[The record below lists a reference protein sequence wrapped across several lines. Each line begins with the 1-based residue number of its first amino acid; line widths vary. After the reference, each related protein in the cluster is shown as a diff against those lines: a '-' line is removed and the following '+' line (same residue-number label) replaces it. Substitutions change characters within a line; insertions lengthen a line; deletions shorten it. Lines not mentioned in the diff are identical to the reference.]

1 MPNIKPVQNDDQL
14 AQGYIFQHVPFVT
27 GAYSKVIAGQL
38 GGRNGSSC
46 RLAPVFDGLGIGAN
60 IPWWR

>member
-14 AQGYIFQHVPFVT
+14 AQGYIFQHIPFVT

-38 GGRNGSSC
+38 EGRMAAAAGLLRC
-46 RLAPVFDGLGIGAN
+46 LTAWELAP